1 MQIILQKSKVYL
13 IFYVFLLKIL
23 SIFTVKTSKWAT
35 HYLEPP
41 ALSLCTWYFVPLY
54 FTWFLKNQYPY
65 RVPQTRSV
73 IMAVI

>member
-23 SIFTVKTSKWAT
+23 SIFTVKTSKRAT

-41 ALSLCTWYFVPLY
+41 DLFLCTWYLVTWSLSLSCEGVGFVAAEDEDL
-54 FTWFLKNQYPY
+54 T
-65 RVPQTRSV
+65 V
-73 IMAVI
+73 I